1 MRSIT
6 TGSLSSS
13 DCLITLTEHNGKVI
27 DIESIVYDAF
37 HTQIEKVIN
46 TVLEEEN
53 ITNIHLVIQDK
64 GALDYTIRAR
74 LKSAIA
80 RLKEAKHES

>member
-1 MRSIT
+1 MRSFT

-13 DCLITLTEHNGKVI
+13 DCLITVTEHDSKVI

-37 HTQIEKVIN
+37 HTQIEAVIN
-46 TVLEEEN
+46 AVLKEEN
-53 ITNIHLVIQDK
+53 MTNIHVVIQDK
-64 GALDYTIRAR
+64 GALDYTIKAR
-74 LKSAIA
+74 LKSAIT